1 MAKKIFSYRGKT
13 IEELKEMSEHEFAK
27 LLPSRQRRSIMRG
40 FTEQQKKLLER
51 IKDGKKNIET
61 HCRDIVIL
69 PLMVGTTIKVHRGN
83 RFEPVII
90 TEEMVG
96 HYIGEFTLTRV
107 KVSHSSP
114 GIGATKSS
122 SSLSVK

>member
-1 MAKKIFSYRGKT
+1 
-13 IEELKEMSEHEFAK
+13 MSRAETFVWGPQASSWPDMG
-27 LLPSRQRRSIMRG
+27 LL
-40 FTEQQKKLLER
+40 
-51 IKDGKKNIET
+51 KNIET